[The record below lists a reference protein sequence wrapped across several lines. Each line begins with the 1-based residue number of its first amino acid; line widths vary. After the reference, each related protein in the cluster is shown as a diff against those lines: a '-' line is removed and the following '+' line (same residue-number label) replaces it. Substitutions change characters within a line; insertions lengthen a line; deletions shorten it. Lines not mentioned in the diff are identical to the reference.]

1 MGVGG
6 GGVGLA
12 AGVVVGL
19 AEVAVGAGAGA
30 SSSRLTVDS
39 SPQAGRDAATGIAV
53 AVAGLAVAVA
63 GADVAVDGAAVGVE
77 VAAAR
82 VEVGGTDVAV
92 GAALLQATSNTA
104 TSRRPSF
111 IGPRFLCEFRADYH
125 IRRRVASGSS
135 PLRDAKEV
143 TPQS

>member
-1 MGVGG
+1 M
-6 GGVGLA
+6 
-12 AGVVVGL
+12 
-19 AEVAVGAGAGA
+19 AVGAGAGA

-53 AVAGLAVAVA
+53 AVAGLAVG
-63 GADVAVDGAAVGVE
+63 GADVAVDGTAVGAE

-92 GAALLQATSNTA
+92 GAAVLQATSNIA
-104 TSRRPSF
+104 TGRRPSF
-111 IGPRFLCEFRADYH
+111 IGPPVLSEFRTDYH
-125 IRRRVASGSS
+125 IRHRPASGGS
-135 PLRDAKEV
+135 PLREAKEV

>member
-1 MGVGG
+1 M
-6 GGVGLA
+6 
-12 AGVVVGL
+12 
-19 AEVAVGAGAGA
+19 GAGAGA

-39 SPQAGRDAATGIAV
+39 SPQAARDAATGIAV
-53 AVAGLAVAVA
+53 AVTGLAVAVA
-63 GADVAVDGAAVGVE
+63 GADVAVDGAAVGAD

-92 GAALLQATSNTA
+92 GAALLQATSNIA

-111 IGPRFLCEFRADYH
+111 IAPPILKEFRSDYH
-125 IRRRVASGSS
+125 IRRRIASSGS